1 MYLSWVNMHSTQ
13 YSTESV
19 GNLRTKTWNLVPVHM
34 KDLKALSIFKNQI
47 KKWIP
52 KGCSCR
58 LCKVYVAQVS
68 YLQKLLRLVASF
80 SGNQYYLFYSF
91 SICFSLFYF
100 IYFFIRFIILF
111 MLFMY
116 FLFLFMCLFIL

>member
-1 MYLSWVNMHSTQ
+1 MYLSRVNLHSTQ
-13 YSTESV
+13 YSKESI
-19 GNLRTKTWNLVPVHM
+19 GNLGTKIWRLAPVHM
-34 KDLKALSIFKNQI
+34 KDFKVLSAFKNQI

-58 LCKVYVAQVS
+58 LCKVYVAQVGI
-68 YLQKLLRLVASF
+68 LQKLLRLVASF
-80 SGNQYYLFYSF
+80 SGSQYYLFYSF
-91 SICFSLFYF
+91 SICFILFYF

-116 FLFLFMCLFIL
+116 FLFLFVYLFIL